1 MNALIKLK
9 NGDTYLVLNLKFIN
23 QMVSDDVP
31 GKHITEYDSLMVS
44 AGTYIFVGDN
54 ILNVEGSDILSIMF
68 SS

>member
-23 QMVSDDVP
+23 RMIYDNDP
-31 GKHITEYDSLMVS
+31 GTHITEYDSFVVC
-44 AGTYIFVGDN
+44 AGTHIFVGDN
-54 ILNVEGSDILSIMF
+54 ILNVEGNDILSIMF

>member
-9 NGDTYLVLNLKFIN
+9 NGDTHLVLNLKFIN
-23 QMVSDDVP
+23 QMVSDDTP
-31 GKHITEYDSLMVS
+31 GKRITEYDSLMVS
-44 AGTYIFVGDN
+44 AGTHIFVGDN